1 MNTYSCYIVEDDPQ
15 ALEFGLS
22 ILNQDKEIQVV
33 GNSDSIDKA
42 VNDIK
47 ALKPDFIILDVFLTD
62 GTGLDLLRRFPT
74 IDFKIIFTTSF
85 AKYAIDA
92 FKFSAIDYLL
102 KPYAPE
108 ELETALQKIKDN
120 ISGSELNLQLKTLI
134 ENWSQKELPKKI
146 VLKDANAMHVVD
158 IETIL
163 FIEAD
168 NYYSTFYLSD
178 NSKIVVSKSL
188 KLFDKKLECH
198 GFFRAH
204 QSYLVNLD
212 FLSSFDKSGSHIILK
227 NKKTIPVAQ
236 SKRKKLMIL
245 LDSMF

>member
-15 ALEFGLS
+15 ALEFAVS
-22 ILNQDKEIQVV
+22 ILHQDEEIQVL

-47 ALKPDFIILDVFLTD
+47 ALQPDFIILDVFLTD
-62 GTGLDLLRRFPT
+62 GTGLDLLRQFNT

-92 FKFSAIDYLL
+92 FKYSAIDYLL

-212 FLSSFDKSGSHIILK
+212 FLSSFDKSDSHIILK

>member
-15 ALEFGLS
+15 ALGFVVS
-22 ILNQDKEIQVV
+22 ILHQDKEIQVL

-47 ALKPDFIILDVFLTD
+47 ALQPDFIILDVFLTD

>member
-1 MNTYSCYIVEDDPQ
+1 
-15 ALEFGLS
+15 
-22 ILNQDKEIQVV
+22 
-33 GNSDSIDKA
+33 
-42 VNDIK
+42 
-47 ALKPDFIILDVFLTD
+47 
-62 GTGLDLLRRFPT
+62 
-74 IDFKIIFTTSF
+74 
-85 AKYAIDA
+85 
-92 FKFSAIDYLL
+92 
-102 KPYAPE
+102 
-108 ELETALQKIKDN
+108 LETALQKIKDN

-212 FLSSFDKSGSHIILK
+212 FLSSFDKSDSHIILK